1 MNLRTFVCVALL
13 ATLSSG
19 ATAHDIF
26 DFDDWMQR
34 IEDGSLDLQ
43 RHIAARNSGGAVAAA
58 RELEELYGLMEKFFK
73 DREGAADA
81 VRYSREGRD
90 FAKRALQALDAGRF
104 AAARRDALSIAHGCR
119 DCHFSYKPL

>member
-1 MNLRTFVCVALL
+1 MSIRLVVVALL
-13 ATLSSG
+13 ATLSIG
-19 ATAHDIF
+19 AAAHDIF

-58 RELEELYGLMEKFFK
+58 RELEELYGLMEEFFRN
-73 DREGAADA
+73 REGSAEA

-90 FAKRALQALDAGRF
+90 FAQRALLELDAGHF
-104 AAARRDALSIAHGCR
+104 TAARRSALSIAHGCR
-119 DCHFSYKPL
+119 DCHFNYKPL